1 MNRNKLSDNIDFTLI
16 DFWTLHLT
24 FRSRE
29 KYIYTSYNQENR
41 KQYKRYLQSWDIS
54 PKSSFR
60 FFFFFLYIDL
70 LHFSRIKMDRIY
82 ILQWYFVIYKIL
94 YTDVLFQTFMYKLYQ
109 SSIFLDYIL
118 FFQNDFWFIY
128 ICAFNAI
135 QHIRSNEQCNGK
147 K

>member
-60 FFFFFLYIDL
+60 FFFFLYIDL